1 MIREAIQKLA
11 SRENLSRQEAFE
23 TMNEIMSGNA
33 SEAQIASFL
42 MGLRLKGETIPEIA
56 GCAQAMREKSVPIR
70 SKYTDIIDTCGTG
83 GDSSGTF
90 NISTCAAIIASGAG
104 ARVAKHGNRAVSSQ
118 SGSADVLRALDINLD
133 ISPERVT
140 QILDEVGITFLFAPQ
155 LHGAMKFAAPVRRDM
170 GIRTIFNILGPLT
183 NPAGARRQLLGVFNP
198 ALTEVLAGVLK
209 ELGSEYAL
217 VVHGEGG
224 LDELST
230 IGWTK
235 VSQLRDGEITTY
247 ELKVESFGIGRAR
260 VESFRGGEAPLNA
273 EIIKG
278 ILEAKGGPATD
289 IAVLNAGAALTVS
302 GVAQDLYDG
311 IARSRD
317 SISSGAAMKKLNNW
331 KEASHS

>member
-11 SRENLSRQEAFE
+11 SRQDLSRQEAFE

-42 MGLRLKGETIPEIA
+42 MGLRQKGETISEIA
-56 GCAQAMREKSVPIR
+56 GCAQSMREKSVPIR
-70 SKYTDIIDTCGTG
+70 SKHTDIIDTCGTG

-118 SGSADVLRALDINLD
+118 SGSADVLRALGINLE

-198 ALTEVLAGVLK
+198 SLTEVLAGVLK
-209 ELGSEYAL
+209 ELGSEHAL

-230 IGWTK
+230 LGWTK
-235 VSQLRDGEITTY
+235 VSELRDGEITTY
-247 ELKVESFGIGRAR
+247 ELRAESFGIRPAS
-260 VESFRGGEAPLNA
+260 VENLRGGEAPLNA
-273 EIIKG
+273 GIINR
-278 ILEAKGGPATD
+278 ILEGNGGPATD

-302 GVAQDLYDG
+302 GVAKDLKEG
-311 IARSRD
+311 IACAQD
-317 SISSGAAMKKLNNW
+317 SISSGAAMRKLNQW